1 MDTFI
6 ELFVPL
12 YDTLKQKKD
21 NEGGSYR
28 PNLVTDASNF
38 FDLVTKFE
46 FITALVI
53 SHNILDRLLPVTLLL
68 QGKSIDIM
76 DGIHLINT
84 MKNDF
89 TNFRNSIDSFHD
101 AWYAEALD
109 LAEKVEV
116 EESKPRTVRRQTTRS
131 NPPYKSI
138 SEYCKRTITIPLV
151 NHINLAL
158 QHRFD
163 TDSVNVYKGLS
174 VVPTKMMSLK
184 EKGLDW
190 RNDFKIVTNFYID
203 DLPYPL
209 CFRCRTV
216 TLDNLLGDVPR
227 SSS

>member
-1 MDTFI
+1 M
-6 ELFVPL
+6 
-12 YDTLKQKKD
+12 KD

-28 PNLVTDASNF
+28 PNRVTDASNF
-38 FDLVTKFE
+38 FDLATKFE

-116 EESKPRTVRRQTTRS
+116 EESKPRTVGRQTTRS

-138 SEYCKRTITIPLV
+138 SEYYKRTITIPLV
-151 NHINLAL
+151 DHINLAL
-158 QHRFD
+158 EYRFD

-190 RNDFKIVTNFYID
+190 RNDFKIFTNFYID

-209 CFRCRTV
+209 ALDAELSLWTTYWETYQVFFLT
-216 TLDNLLGDVPR
+216 TLPQL
-227 SSS
+227 